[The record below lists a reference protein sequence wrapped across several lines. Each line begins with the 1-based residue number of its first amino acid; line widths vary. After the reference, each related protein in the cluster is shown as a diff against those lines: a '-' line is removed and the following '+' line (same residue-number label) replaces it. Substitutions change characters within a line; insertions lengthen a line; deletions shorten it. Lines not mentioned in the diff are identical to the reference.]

1 MRKLAALAELGTH
14 CELGAHAY
22 SGLGRRLIGLWST
35 WTARTGLVYGCAH
48 HHGYETNVSL
58 GRIAT
63 PAGKAVVLDSAD
75 ARWRV

>member
-1 MRKLAALAELGTH
+1 MIVPLTLGDFLERAE
-14 CELGAHAY
+14 
-22 SGLGRRLIGLWST
+22 
-35 WTARTGLVYGCAH
+35 LVYGCAH

-58 GRIAT
+58 ERIAT